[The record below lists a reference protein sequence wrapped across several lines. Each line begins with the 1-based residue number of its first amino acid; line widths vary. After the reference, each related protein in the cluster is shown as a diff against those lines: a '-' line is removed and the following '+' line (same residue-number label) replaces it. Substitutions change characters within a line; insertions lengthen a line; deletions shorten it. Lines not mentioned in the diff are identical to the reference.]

1 MMKVLFVSDNPIYGY
16 GGGSVENRK
25 HYDAIKQYCEKIGA
39 ELKVISRD
47 DVLDNQ
53 LGIRVEKNRTR
64 DILVRLL
71 GHSSFLFFTWKIN
84 QRAIDKY
91 NPDIL
96 YLGRSRF
103 GFIAKAIKKSNPN
116 CKVITNIDNV
126 EIDYVDS
133 YFALKKGVK
142 NRLYKLLEKSAVR
155 RDETDAIK
163 YSDCLI
169 YLTKRNVTRVSE
181 LYKHF
186 EINPIIIPICLEN
199 ETKLYKKTNK
209 KTIVFIGSLDYAAN
223 ILAANQ
229 LIEIWKRYYVNN
241 DKVELIIAG
250 RNPTKN
256 LAFEMSQLNN
266 AKLIP
271 NFKSVSDVIPEKSLM
286 MAPIE
291 KGAGMKVKVAE
302 TLSMGLMIVAS
313 DEALVGYEDAIQK
326 DKLGGINRASSK
338 NEYIA
343 CIDKYLKCSNED
355 LEDISKQNKRIFYE
369 YYTYQTSRKKV
380 ESLLNELLER

>member
-1 MMKVLFVSDNPIYGY
+1 MRVLFVSDNPIYGY

-25 HYDAIKQYCEKIGA
+25 HYDAIRQYCEKTGA

-47 DVLDNQ
+47 MTLDNQ
-53 LGIRVEKNRTR
+53 LEIRVKKNKII
-64 DILVRLL
+64 DILVRLM
-71 GHSSFLFFTWKIN
+71 GHSSFLYYTWNTNRKS
-84 QRAIDKY
+84 IDKY

-103 GFIAKAIKKSNPN
+103 GFMAKTIKRSNPN
-116 CKVITNIDNV
+116 CKVVTNIDNV
-126 EIDYVDS
+126 ELDYVDG
-133 YFALKKGVK
+133 YFALRDGIK
-142 NRLYKLLEKSAVR
+142 NRLFKMLEKSAVK
-155 RDETDAIK
+155 RDETNAIK

-169 YLTKRNVTRVSE
+169 YLTKRNVARVGE
-181 LYKHF
+181 LYNHF
-186 EINPIIIPICLEN
+186 ENNPIIIPICLEN
-199 ETKLYKKTNK
+199 ETKLYKKSNK

-229 LIEIWKRYYVNN
+229 LIEIWKKHYVNN

-250 RNPTKN
+250 RNPSNN
-256 LAFEMSQLNN
+256 LAFEISQLNN

-271 NFKSVSDVIPEKSLM
+271 DFKSISDVIPEKSLM

-326 DKLGGINRASSK
+326 DKLGGINRANST

-343 CIDKYLKCSNED
+343 CIDKYLKYSNED
-355 LEDISKQNKRIFYE
+355 LEDISKQNKRIFHE

>member
-1 MMKVLFVSDNPIYGY
+1 MRVLFVSDNPIYGY

-25 HYDAIKQYCEKIGA
+25 HYDAIRQYCEKTGA

-47 DVLDNQ
+47 MTLDNQ
-53 LGIRVEKNRTR
+53 LEIRVKKNKII
-64 DILVRLL
+64 DILVRLM
-71 GHSSFLFFTWKIN
+71 GHSSFLYYTWNTNRKS
-84 QRAIDKY
+84 IDEY
-91 NPDIL
+91 NPDVL

-103 GFIAKAIKKSNPN
+103 GFMAKTIKRSNPN
-116 CKVITNIDNV
+116 CKVVTNIDNV
-126 EIDYVDS
+126 ELDYVDG
-133 YFALKKGVK
+133 YFALRDGIK
-142 NRLYKLLEKSAVR
+142 NRLYKMLEKSAVK
-155 RDETDAIK
+155 RDETNAIK

-169 YLTKRNVTRVSE
+169 YLTKRNVARMGE
-181 LYKHF
+181 LYNHF
-186 EINPIIIPICLEN
+186 ENNPIIIPICLEN
-199 ETKLYKKTNK
+199 ETKLYKKSNK

-229 LIEIWKRYYVNN
+229 LIEIWKKHYVNN

-250 RNPTKN
+250 RNPSNN
-256 LAFEMSQLNN
+256 LALEISQLNN
-266 AKLIP
+266 ARLIP
-271 NFKSVSDVIPEKSLM
+271 DFKSISDVIPEKSLM

-313 DEALVGYEDAIQK
+313 DEALVGYEEAIQK
-326 DKLGGINRASSK
+326 DKLGGINRANST

-355 LEDISKQNKRIFYE
+355 LEDISKQNKRIFHE